1 MALLAV
7 LVGLLSAAVAY
18 GVVTLLVGS
27 GGRTA
32 SAASRARPWLGVDLE
47 SIPANSGLMI
57 ALVVPGSPAA
67 TAGLTPGDMITAI
80 NGQPVNTTG
89 EVETAIEHLHVGSQ
103 VQVRYT
109 LGLFI
114 PGSYSAQL
122 TVAAEPPGYP

>member
-32 SAASRARPWLGVDLE
+32 SAASRARPWLGVQLE
-47 SIPANSGLMI
+47 SIPSNSGLMI

-67 TAGLTPGDMITAI
+67 SAGLAPGDMITAI
-80 NGQPVNTTG
+80 GGQPVNTTG
-89 EVETAIEHLHVGSQ
+89 DVKAAVGHLHVGSQ
-103 VQVRYT
+103 VQIQYT
-109 LGLFI
+109 LGLAI
-114 PGSYSAQL
+114 PGSYTTQL